1 MFNLKRNCIAIT
13 FILTGITSHAQ
24 KDCKL
29 QKDLDSIKVYTC
41 HTDTSR
47 FKSIVAEFTLRTT
60 IEQLT
65 QLILNVPNLTKW
77 QYNTIE
83 AQTIKEI
90 SSSEQIY
97 YTVIEAP
104 WPVTDRDMVVRI
116 KTKHDRNNRSLIIT
130 TESEA
135 EALPKKVGYVRVPS
149 SHAKWIVTQKNKNQ
163 LQIKYTMQ
171 IDPGGSVPA
180 WLVNWVCAEAPYRSF
195 KNLKAILEMKK

>member
-1 MFNLKRNCIAIT
+1 
-13 FILTGITSHAQ
+13 
-24 KDCKL
+24 
-29 QKDLDSIKVYTC
+29 
-41 HTDTSR
+41 
-47 FKSIVAEFTLRTT
+47 VAEFTLRTT

-195 KNLKAILEMKK
+195 KNLKAIIERKK